1 MNKKGQIFIT
11 IAIIVIIFVYIGL
24 KTYNIMT
31 IDKGQEEY
39 TYLKE
44 NYNTEL
50 TYVKNKCIAD
60 GKDPDVCAQKFTD
73 VFLELYAKKIDPN
86 FGIITIYRDSEGNI
100 IIRNSMMAGN
110 WITVQSDVE
119 DVAINIPSQYNEV
132 KGDIE
137 IEGLGLLSHTKV
149 SAPLSVWGEEISAI
163 EMSSEELKDLKI
175 CIPSYGENACF
186 EFDDINLENMDSFN
200 IIASQACS
208 PEELEKDKKCP
219 DDKMDQFNICTD
231 EEFVKICTQTT
242 SLNSL

>member
-1 MNKKGQIFIT
+1 
-11 IAIIVIIFVYIGL
+11 
-24 KTYNIMT
+24 
-31 IDKGQEEY
+31 
-39 TYLKE
+39 
-44 NYNTEL
+44 
-50 TYVKNKCIAD
+50 
-60 GKDPDVCAQKFTD
+60 
-73 VFLELYAKKIDPN
+73 
-86 FGIITIYRDSEGNI
+86 
-100 IIRNSMMAGN
+100 MAGN